1 MNVNVKVTLTDEERN
16 VMFRRLTG
24 KNGKGM
30 VSRAEV
36 NQWVKDN
43 LERFLT
49 LGSPVTEGVIFADTT
64 PVEIPYDSTKPIVD
78 VEEAPPVKLTDEQFD
93 DLEQGEVEYLI
104 TQNKLLQGR
113 VNRLQ
118 HMIDT
123 RGLKD

>member
-36 NQWVKDN
+36 NQWVKDKIQN
-43 LERFLT
+43 FLS
-49 LGSPVTEGVIFADTT
+49 LGSPSTER
-64 PVEIPYDSTKPIVD
+64 
-78 VEEAPPVKLTDEQFD
+78 VEEIEEINLTDNDVDNMET
-93 DLEQGEVEYLI
+93 GEIEWVMR
-104 TQNKLLQGR
+104 QNKLLTTR

-118 HMIDT
+118 HLIDT
-123 RGLKD
+123 RGLKK